1 MLGSGSCA
9 PKSFGNACEELCD
22 SVATL
27 ARTLSTEHI
36 PSEMLE
42 FYTIG
47 RFVAL
52 DESPEEIRLQVHR
65 PIGIGE
71 VLRRI
76 VGKLIMTL
84 LKPEITQA
92 AGPLQACAGHKG
104 GAEAAVHAMKQV
116 FEGPDTEAVISW
128 LMHQMHL
135 IA

>member
-1 MLGSGSCA
+1 
-9 PKSFGNACEELCD
+9 
-22 SVATL
+22 
-27 ARTLSTEHI
+27 
-36 PSEMLE
+36 MLE

-65 PIGIGE
+65 PIGIGK

-92 AGPLQACAGHKG
+92 AGPLQACAGRKG
-104 GAEAAVHAMKQV
+104 GAKAAVHAMKQV
-116 FEGPDTEAVISW
+116 F
-128 LMHQMHL
+128 
-135 IA
+135 